1 MEIFDMFDGL
11 CPEDL
16 PLDDSP
22 IDPKRVMGLVRAEVK
37 KERRRPERLGR
48 AVRTGLIA
56 AALAAFLGVTAYA
69 AYELF
74 IDKYVIDQPA
84 YYETEAQAQDRTTAR
99 ISLTGYQGT
108 PEYAAYTEWEAYM
121 NDWWEKAREHDP
133 WKERGV
139 DDSWHETPDNY
150 AGLYGASFQDQADA
164 LDAIVEKYGLTL
176 HQDEAP
182 YYQSTDLYEA
192 LGTEPFFGESV
203 AKLSEDRDVSGYV
216 YDDGSFKAEFDVD
229 LSGERTVSMQMFV
242 NAKGSFATISGVAE
256 MTEDCEAWQYTTKSG
271 RSVDLYL
278 APNSAELMAEIE
290 GAYIS
295 VSAHAGSAPSYD
307 PAADPRLSE
316 EEKRSYLEDCLRND
330 PDMTEAEQ
338 EAAWQELYDWE
349 VEVQRSML
357 PTAITKEDLQTIA
370 DSIDFAVL
378 ADRFDGTAHPETA
391 DMLPVLKAR
400 EAERFTR
407 PSADEISEQEAASR
421 EVIAQWDI
429 FQLTP
434 PAGYED
440 AFLSGHRLDGHA
452 LEWTDQPSG
461 DVVTRQY
468 MGGNG
473 AGLIEL
479 SWYRFYAD
487 EERTNSTTAEA
498 LAEAREF
505 YEKQG
510 YSVSELEVNG
520 CEGSVFSDEAQEVR
534 AAWYDPER
542 DLLFIL
548 AAYDVDLDADSVA
561 ELAATVTAQPQPLS
575 TPIPIPQ

>member
-22 IDPKRVMGLVRAEVK
+22 IDVKRVLDLVRAEVK
-37 KERRRPERLGR
+37 VKKKKPLRLGR
-48 AVRTGLIA
+48 AVRTALIA

-84 YYETEAQAQDRTTAR
+84 YYEPETMREDQTTAR

-108 PEYAAYTEWEAYM
+108 PEYAAYTEWEAYE

-133 WKERGV
+133 WQALGV

-150 AGLYGASFQDQADA
+150 AGLYGASFQEQADV

-176 HQDEAP
+176 HQDMAP
-182 YYQSTDLYEA
+182 YYQSQDLYEA

-203 AKLSEDRDVSGYV
+203 ANAAEDWDVSGYI
-216 YDDGSFKAEFDVD
+216 YDDGSFKAEFSEE
-229 LSGERTVSMQMFV
+229 LSGERRVSMQMFV

-256 MTEDCEAWQYTTKSG
+256 LTEDCEAWQYTTKSG
-271 RSVDLYL
+271 RGVDLYL
-278 APNSAELMAEIE
+278 SPNGARIMAESE

-295 VSAHAGSAPSYD
+295 LSAHAGSAPSYD
-307 PAADPRLSE
+307 PAGDPRLSE
-316 EEKRSYLEDCLRND
+316 AEKRSYLEDCLRID

-338 EAAWQELYDWE
+338 EAAWQELYDWQ

-400 EAERFTR
+400 EAERFTM
-407 PSADEISEQEAASR
+407 PSADETSEQEAASR

-429 FQLTP
+429 FELTP

-440 AFLSGHRLDGHA
+440 AFLSGHRLEQAPDWA
-452 LEWTDQPSG
+452 DRPAG

-487 EERTNSTTAEA
+487 EGRTSSATAEV
-498 LAEAREF
+498 LGEARGF
-505 YEKQG
+505 YEAQG
-510 YSVSELEVNG
+510 YSLSEQEIKG
-520 CEGSVFSDEAQEVR
+520 CEGFVFSDGSHEAA
-534 AAWYDPER
+534 AAWYDLER
-542 DLLFIL
+542 DLLFL
-548 AAYDVDLDADSVA
+548 LGVYDAGMDAVGIA
-561 ELAATVTAQPQPLS
+561 ELAGTVTVQPAPLA
-575 TPIPIPQ
+575 TPIPLP